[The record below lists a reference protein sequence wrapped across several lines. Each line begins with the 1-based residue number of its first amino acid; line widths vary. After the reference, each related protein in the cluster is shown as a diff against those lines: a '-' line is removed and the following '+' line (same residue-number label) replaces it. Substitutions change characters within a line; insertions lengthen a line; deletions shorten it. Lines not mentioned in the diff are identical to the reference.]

1 MKSTVEKCTIVVRRL
16 NPALDVAETSSDV
29 ESIEQLFEHCLS
41 LTEQHLLERFVVAG
55 RDRNGRKRALTF
67 TFQSVSEHD

>member
-16 NPALDVAETSSDV
+16 KPGPDVIESSADV

-41 LTEQHLLERFVVAG
+41 LAEQHLLERLVVSG
-55 RDRNGRKRALTF
+55 RDGRGRKRSLSF
-67 TFQSVSEHD
+67 TFQSVSERD